1 MRLPPLAGS
10 SGPSPAR
17 AATRA
22 AWSPWRRLRAAAC
35 VAVAALALAA
45 CSDGPATPEEL
56 FEEGCRVTIEGRH
69 GAFWELMT
77 RDQQKRV
84 MSEWAGMRDTLRRNP
99 GARRMVDRFQVTYE
113 EFLTLPDREIWA
125 RAHKGT
131 EPVLV
136 GAKIIDKMV
145 DPVNGQDVGL
155 TFETTAGQQFR
166 WIMRQEPGRGWRLQF
181 QTPVKLEDHK

>member
-1 MRLPPLAGS
+1 MHASQPPLL
-10 SGPSPAR
+10 R
-17 AATRA
+17 AIGGWTRA
-22 AWSPWRRLRAAAC
+22 LGLASL
-35 VAVAALALAA
+35 VALLAA

-77 RDQQKRV
+77 RDQQQRV
-84 MSEWAGMRDTLRRNP
+84 TGEWAGMRETLRRNP
-99 GARRMVDRFQVTYE
+99 GARKMVDRFQVTYE
-113 EFLTLPDREIWA
+113 EFLTLPDRELWA

-131 EPVLV
+131 EPVLI
-136 GAKIIDKMV
+136 GAKIIDKMT

-181 QTPVKLEDHK
+181 QTPVKLEDK